1 MEKKKYIAP
10 ESTAIEIV
18 LEGAVLTQ
26 SDISTFELYDE
37 TTEDQ
42 I

>member
-10 ESTAIEIV
+10 ESVAVEV
-18 LEGAVLTQ
+18 ALEGVILTD
-26 SDISTFELYDE
+26 SDISTFGVYDE
-37 TTEDQ
+37 TTEEQ